1 MQVEIHQL
9 MLFIADRES
18 PISQHSAGGSMEIPT
33 SKHPLEKIRW
43 DPDRAAS
50 AMTPE
55 MGKILLEI

>member
-1 MQVEIHQL
+1 